1 MAKVPTMIRSTS
13 QKLQTVAL
21 YLLTLGLVVLTISE
35 PVYASINDF
44 TVNETRGIAL
54 NPVKFTWTWDY
65 PDGTLKLAINNVN
78 QNNPIDHGDT
88 KNIDTVTG
96 KNSYETYLAPGYYGA
111 AIYNADGKLLSDVV
125 KFNVPTCSY
134 TFSPDPANPNQTVM
148 VSITSQGVVGQ
159 SSGYSASIS
168 EVTQNDQLIKVHS
181 TGSTSA
187 ESNNTSYINL
197 TAPSS
202 PAPSGSKYLVAA
214 VYYDNILNKNSW
226 FQCAIES
233 GDTVL
238 TVNSPT
244 PTAAPTPT
252 PTLTPTPAL
261 PTIGPPPIT
270 QGPKVASICT
280 LNDYFRSVV
289 QILTVIGGFAF
300 FIMTVVGGYKYL
312 TSGGNPQT
320 TAAARNIITFAV
332 IGLILMILAWIIL
345 IFVQTLRGGGTP
357 DLRIFN
363 VCPFQ

>member
-65 PDGTLKLAINNVN
+65 DPGTFKLAINDKN
-78 QNNPIDHGDT
+78 QDNPIAWSET
-88 KNIDTVTG
+88 KKLYNIEVNKG
-96 KNSYETYLAPGYYGA
+96 QNSFEVFLDPGYYGA
-111 AIYNADGKLLSDVV
+111 AIYNADGDRVSNVV
-125 KFNVPTCSY
+125 KFTVPTCTY
-134 TFSPDPANPNQTVM
+134 TFSPDPANPNETVT
-148 VSITSQGVVGQ
+148 VTIKANTTLKREAI
-159 SSGYSASIS
+159 YNASIVEADS
-168 EVTQNDQLIKVHS
+168 RDNLVTIHS
-181 TGSTSA
+181 DGSSPALQQAT
-187 ESNNTSYINL
+187 INL
-197 TAPSS
+197 TAPGQ
-202 PAPSGSKYLVAA
+202 PAPSGNKYLVAA
-214 VYYDNILNKNSW
+214 FYREDVFSSTS
-226 FQCAIES
+226 FQCAIQS

-238 TVNSPT
+238 TVTS
-244 PTAAPTPT
+244 TPT
-252 PTLTPTPAL
+252 PTSSPTEAL
-261 PTIGPPPIT
+261 PTIAPPPIT